1 MFVVMT
7 EEGYDDYCLQPFRVG
22 VVGSRY
28 FDPQYFITRQ
38 LTTASDVYSYG
49 VVLLELL
56 TGQKAIDHSSRG
68 EEYNLI
74 EWVCTGNPQF
84 FSIDLYWSL

>member
-1 MFVVMT
+1 MITVFCGSID
-7 EEGYDDYCLQPFRVG
+7 ESWGC
-22 VVGSRY
+22 GSRY

-56 TGQKAIDHSSRG
+56 TGQKAIDHWSRG

-74 EWVCTGNPQF
+74 EWVCSGIPQV
-84 FSIDLYWSL
+84 L